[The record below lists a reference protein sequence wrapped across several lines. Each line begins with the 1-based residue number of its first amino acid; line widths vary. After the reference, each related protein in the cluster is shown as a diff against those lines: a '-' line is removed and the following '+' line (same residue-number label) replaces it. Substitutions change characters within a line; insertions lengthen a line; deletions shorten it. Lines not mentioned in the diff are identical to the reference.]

1 MDFHSTGKEHGIEA
15 HLRHGEVG
23 ATVCVELPALGDF
36 KDFAFT
42 ASEVFVVKKAV
53 LPYKV

>member
-15 HLRHGEVG
+15 HLRHVEIRT
-23 ATVCVELPALGDF
+23 AVCVELPALDDF